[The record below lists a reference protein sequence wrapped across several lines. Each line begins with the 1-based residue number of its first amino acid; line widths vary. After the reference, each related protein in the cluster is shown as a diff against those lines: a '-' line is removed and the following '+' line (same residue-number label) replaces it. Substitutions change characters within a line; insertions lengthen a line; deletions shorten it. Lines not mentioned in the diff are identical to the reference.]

1 MVDKPI
7 DRQQRLAKFLYAV
20 ESAQKLQDDILK
32 YGLEAAK
39 IYCEDVYGDWLEK
52 WGEGENHFLEAIIDF
67 LESSNSVA
75 IKVRNFLSDKSSLEI
90 AIELEKCLS
99 EDENSSFAIKD
110 FLVSNLIHQ
119 PSHRDFSGD
128 EEINLL
134 ELADNLLEKL
144 TLIIKAKGK
153 G

>member
-39 IYCEDVYGDWLEK
+39 LYCEDVYGDWLQK
-52 WGEGENHFLEAIIDF
+52 WGEGENNFLESIVDF
-67 LESSNSVA
+67 LESNNSLA
-75 IKVRNFLSDKSSLEI
+75 IKVRKFLSNKSSLEI

-99 EDENSSFAIKD
+99 LDANSSFAIKD
-110 FLVSNLIHQ
+110 FLVSNLIYQ
-119 PSHRDFSGD
+119 PSESDFSLD
-128 EEINLL
+128 NEEINLL

-144 TLIIKAKGK
+144 TEVIRGNR
-153 G
+153 